1 MPKPER
7 IPSFALLLLAGCSG
21 CDGGVH
27 ALSPEAK
34 AQLAAKADPKA
45 WEDLDAAHP
54 GTRLRDPR
62 TDIVFRRVPK
72 GTFTMGNDDAR
83 SEPLE
88 KPAHTV
94 TLTRDYLL
102 AETEVT
108 VAQWQ
113 RWLGE
118 HGGTAAAPPSRLSAQ
133 YPITHLL
140 YAEAEAFC
148 ATYGYRLPTEAEWEH
163 ACTAGVP
170 EGQGPWRT
178 DATLLEY
185 AWFQSNSGVS
195 PHPVATRKA
204 NPLGLCDMLG
214 NVWEYCADWCGPYP
228 GREPQTDPTGPPVP
242 VVLPPFLHGG
252 RALRGGSWF
261 SLPGPKPTQRADEEG
276 DASMRRNG
284 YTGFRPARSIE

>member
-1 MPKPER
+1 MPKPR
-7 IPSFALLLLAGCSG
+7 APLLLLLLTSCSG
-21 CDGGVH
+21 CDGARELPAATV
-27 ALSPEAK
+27 AL
-34 AQLAAKADPKA
+34 LAATRSPTT

-62 TDIVFRRVPK
+62 TGIVFRRVQK
-72 GTFTMGNDDAR
+72 GTFTMGNDDAPLAAR
-83 SEPLE
+83 LE

-108 VAQWQ
+108 VGQWQ

-118 HGGTAAAPPSRLSAQ
+118 HGGSAATPPSRLSAQ
-133 YPITHLL
+133 HPITHVLF
-140 YAEAEAFC
+140 AEAEAFC

-170 EGQGPWRT
+170 ADGAPWRT
-178 DATLLEY
+178 EAALLEC
-185 AWFQSNSGVS
+185 AWFQSNSGGS
-195 PHPVATRKA
+195 LQPVATRKA
-204 NPLGLCDMLG
+204 NPLGLFDMLG

-228 GREPQTDPTGPPVP
+228 EGREPQTDPTGAPGP
-242 VVLPPFLHGG
+242 VVAPPFLHGG

-261 SLPGPKPTQRADEEG
+261 SLPGPTPTMRADEEG
-276 DASMRRNG
+276 EASMRRNG
-284 YTGFRPARSIE
+284 FTGFRPARSIE

>member
-1 MPKPER
+1 PRNVSAGGADSAQANTVSNNTNSSSGHARRNRMRRGSVVCDRPASFPAPAASANIRSMAKPR
-7 IPSFALLLLAGCSG
+7 AHLLLLLLLPCSG
-21 CDGGVH
+21 CDGARELPAATK
-27 ALSPEAK
+27 AL
-34 AQLAAKADPKA
+34 LAARRSPTT

-83 SEPLE
+83 EPLE

-118 HGGTAAAPPSRLSAQ
+118 HGGTAAAPTSRLSAQ
-133 YPITHLL
+133 HPITHVLF
-140 YAEAEAFC
+140 AEAEAFC

-170 EGQGPWRT
+170 EG
-178 DATLLEY
+178 
-185 AWFQSNSGVS
+185 
-195 PHPVATRKA
+195 
-204 NPLGLCDMLG
+204 
-214 NVWEYCADWCGPYP
+214 
-228 GREPQTDPTGPPVP
+228 VP
-242 VVLPPFLHGG
+242 
-252 RALRGGSWF
+252 
-261 SLPGPKPTQRADEEG
+261 
-276 DASMRRNG
+276 
-284 YTGFRPARSIE
+284 